1 MKKHKFIYQIIVVLF
16 VSVINVIYCF
26 TQVDITSKFL
36 YKFHPSDNTPLPY
49 RLFIPDNYDTLKSY
63 PIILTLH
70 GLGECGTDN
79 KIHIALNHIATCW
92 AESAF
97 QQKHPCFIVSPQCP
111 LNFNWTSTGVKSSV
125 SEIMDSLV
133 DNYKI
138 DTNRIYITGLSLGGN
153 GTWDYLISNPGL
165 YATGIPVCGWH
176 NSSHVKSIKHI
187 PVWNH
192 HGGNDP
198 VVNVTSSRQM
208 ISAYE
213 NLNLPVVY
221 TDCNEFI
228 CNTISAEKKYRLIS
242 DNVDYIYSE
251 YKGVGHNAWDY
262 AYTDSSVLE
271 WLFSKRRRIAN
282 VIKFTNPEE
291 YKTISSNYLLKFE
304 SQVDSCTINIMF
316 SDDLGDTWELIKK
329 DTLTADS
336 IEVNTEEL
344 PDSPFTIFKIQLAD
358 SLGDIYGTDYSYYY
372 KINNS
377 GNGIP
382 FLRYKITYRLYSVA
396 ADSILIHFITG
407 DAEEEPLK
415 LIIYYKSD
423 DTCSYSAID
432 TFIMESSLYY
442 QEKYI
447 KMADLPYGKKAR
459 LKFELTDNVNSVFD
473 STDYFWNRH
482 NDPAI
487 LSDFEYDDEVQI
499 FPNPAK
505 NEIYVNIKNLSL
517 AKNRSIGASLYDLAG
532 NMIFRKE
539 ILFDNRDIIT
549 IKLNDNLKS
558 GIYILRLY
566 FDNSILNRKV
576 IIN

>member
-1 MKKHKFIYQIIVVLF
+1 MVLY
-16 VSVINVIYCF
+16 VLVINSIYCY
-26 TQVDITSKFL
+26 TQVDVTSKFL
-36 YKFHPSDNTPLPY
+36 YKYHPSDNTPLPY

-70 GLGECGTDN
+70 GIGECGTDN
-79 KIHIALNHIATCW
+79 DIQIRVNHIATCW
-92 AESAF
+92 ADSAF
-97 QQKHPCFIVSPQCP
+97 QQKHRCFIVSPQCP
-111 LNFNWTSTGVKSSV
+111 VGVNWTSTGVKSSV
-125 SEIMDSLV
+125 SEIMDSLIR
-133 DNYKI
+133 NCSI

-153 GTWDYLISNPGL
+153 GTWDYLISYPGL
-165 YATGIPVCGWH
+165 YAAGIPVCGWH
-176 NSSHVKSIKHI
+176 DSSYVKSIKHI

-192 HGGNDP
+192 HGGSDP
-198 VVNVTSSRQM
+198 AVNVSNSRQM

-221 TDCNEFI
+221 TNCNEFI
-228 CNTISAEKKYRLIS
+228 CNTISAEKKHRLIS
-242 DNVDYIYSE
+242 DNVDYVYSE
-251 YKGVGHNAWDY
+251 YWGVGHNSWDY

-271 WLFSKRRRIAN
+271 WLLSKRRRIAN

-291 YKTISSNYLLKFE
+291 YKTINNNYYLKFE

-316 SDDLGDTWELIKK
+316 SDDLGDTWELVKK

-336 IEVNTEEL
+336 TVINTGQL
-344 PDSPFTIFKIQLAD
+344 PDSPFAIFKVQLTD
-358 SLGDIYGTDYSYYY
+358 SLGDTYGTDYSYYY

-377 GNGIP
+377 VNGIP
-382 FLRYKITYRLYSVA
+382 FLGYKITYRLYSVT
-396 ADSILIHFITG
+396 ADSILIHFLAA
-407 DAEEEPLK
+407 DVEEEPLK

-447 KMADLPYGKKAR
+447 KMADLPYGRKAR

-487 LSDFEYDDEVQI
+487 LADLKYDNEVQI

-505 NEIYVNIKNLSL
+505 KEIHVNIKSLSL
-517 AKNRSIGASLYDLAG
+517 AKNNSIVAAIYDLAG
-532 NMIFRKE
+532 NMIFLKE
-539 ILFDNRDIIT
+539 IHFYNRDIIT

-566 FDNSILNRKV
+566 FENSVLNKKV
-576 IIN
+576 IINQK

>member
-1 MKKHKFIYQIIVVLF
+1 MKKHEFIYHIILVLF
-16 VSVINVIYCF
+16 ISVIDIVYCY
-26 TQVDITSKFL
+26 TQVDVTTKFL

-49 RLFIPDNYDTLKSY
+49 RFFIPDNYDTLKSY

-79 KIHIALNHIATCW
+79 EIQIRVNYIATCW
-92 AESAF
+92 ADSAF

-111 LNFNWTSTGVKSSV
+111 VGINWTTAGVKSSV
-125 SEIMDSLV
+125 SEIMDSLIG
-133 DNYKI
+133 NYSI

-165 YATGIPVCGWH
+165 YAAGIPVCGWH
-176 NSSHVKSIKHI
+176 DSSNVKTIKHI
-187 PVWNH
+187 PIWNH
-192 HGGNDP
+192 HGGNDQ
-198 VVNVTSSRQM
+198 VVNFEFSRQM

-221 TDCNEFI
+221 TDCNEFM
-228 CNTISAEKKYRLIS
+228 CNTISAEKKQRLIS

-251 YKGVGHNAWDY
+251 YEGVGHNSWDY
-262 AYTDSSVLE
+262 AYTDSAVLE
-271 WLFSKRRRIAN
+271 WLFSKRKRIAN
-282 VIKFTNPEE
+282 IIKFTDSEE
-291 YKTISSNYLLKFE
+291 YRTVSNDYFLKFD
-304 SQVDSCTINIMF
+304 SQVDSCAINIMY
-316 SDDLGDTWELIKK
+316 SNDLGNTWELVKK

-336 IEVNTEEL
+336 IGVNTEQL
-344 PDSPFTIFKIQLAD
+344 PDSPFTIFKIQLTD
-358 SLGDIYGTDYSYYY
+358 SLGDTYGTDYSYYY
-372 KINNS
+372 RINNS
-377 GNGIP
+377 VNGIP
-382 FLRYKITYRLYSVA
+382 FLRHKITYRLYSVTK
-396 ADSILIHFITG
+396 DSISIHFLTA

-423 DTCSYSAID
+423 DTCSYAAID
-432 TFIMESSLYY
+432 TFIMESSLSY

-447 KMADLPYGKKAR
+447 KMADMPYGRKAR

-487 LSDFEYDDEVQI
+487 LEDQEYNDEVKV
-499 FPNPAK
+499 FPNPV
-505 NEIYVNIKNLSL
+505 NNLIYVNIKNLSL
-517 AKNRSIGASLYDLAG
+517 VNGSNIYTAIYDLAG

-539 ILFDNRDIIT
+539 IPYYNRDIIT
-549 IKLNDNLKS
+549 IKLNDNLQS

-566 FDNSILNRKV
+566 YDNSVLNRKI